1 MEKFLKILT
10 VEQISPD
17 SDGEIDVIKSLETS
31 IAWSQ
36 LYYCHPHPSNYIEH
50 IVVNLSED
58 KSYVEFHADHGTL
71 ESYNDWFKTFGEISE
86 ELYKE
91 CIDDLEP
98 QGLVFERFFSDL
110 DNAQLEVLGSHA
122 QHLKNFV
129 SRF

>member
-71 ESYNDWFKTFGEISE
+71 ESYNDWFNTFGEISE

-91 CIDDLEP
+91 CIEELEP
-98 QGLVFERFFSDL
+98 QGLVFERFFS
-110 DNAQLEVLGSHA
+110 NVEKAQLEVLGNHA
-122 QHLKNFV
+122 QSLENFV
-129 SRF
+129 SKL